1 MNAAIIDPTDADI
14 LIAKAYNDNYQQD
27 SLVVPIS
34 GWTCLTLADFYKWAN
49 CIASYKLITPASTRQ
64 ILYPVG
70 PNKQAGLGGGAMDG
84 DKLVTHI
91 HDGTSLNYQALL
103 VDDAVKG
110 RVIILMSNNKQGNL
124 YDINSA
130 ILAILDG
137 KPYHQ
142 LKKPILKQYQS
153 TLDTL
158 NGKQIISFY
167 NDLKTKHAS
176 EYGFDDEST
185 LNEIGYF
192 LMGRNKVNDAITV
205 FEYNTQLFPSSGNV
219 YDSLGEAYYKQGD
232 KQKALVNYK
241 RSLQLDPTNQSAKS
255 IIAELEK

>member
-1 MNAAIIDPTDADI
+1 
-14 LIAKAYNDNYQQD
+14 
-27 SLVVPIS
+27 
-34 GWTCLTLADFYKWAN
+34 
-49 CIASYKLITPASTRQ
+49 
-64 ILYPVG
+64 
-70 PNKQAGLGGGAMDG
+70 
-84 DKLVTHI
+84 
-91 HDGTSLNYQALL
+91 
-103 VDDAVKG
+103 
-110 RVIILMSNNKQGNL
+110 MSNNKQGNL

-130 ILAILDG
+130 IQAILDG

-142 LKKPILKQYQS
+142 LKKSILKQYQS

-158 NGKQIISFY
+158 NGGQVISFY
-167 NDLKTKHAS
+167 NDLKTKHAND
-176 EYGFDDEST
+176 YGFDNEST

-192 LMGRNKVNDAITV
+192 LMGRNKVIDAITV

-241 RSLQLDPTNQSAKS
+241 RSFQLDPANQNAKS